1 MPHNQE
7 FDKELTLPPGLQT
20 ERTSIAWNRTALA
33 FLVNGLLLLR
43 SAVKL
48 DSLLF
53 GVLSIL
59 MFIFTVFM
67 HRYLRSLQQKT
78 LSAKEANFREINE
91 KGIYLIPAKIITY
104 IIASYSIVLVVY
116 FISQSCLNDT
126 IN

>member
-7 FDKELTLPPGLQT
+7 FDKELTLPTGLQT
-20 ERTSIAWNRTALA
+20 ERTSIAWNRTTLA

-67 HRYLRSLQQKT
+67 HRYLRSLQQKN
-78 LSAKEANFREINE
+78 AQRER
-91 KGIYLIPAKIITY
+91 GQ
-104 IIASYSIVLVVY
+104 
-116 FISQSCLNDT
+116 FQRD
-126 IN
+126 